1 MRRILLA
8 VVVIAGVVLLSIAV
22 ADACGDKS
30 LRIGRGIRF
39 QRSSHPTAV
48 LIYLPS
54 NATRAAQLQSML
66 KRVGHKAYSA
76 PDAGRL
82 SEALTSGQYD
92 LVFAEFAE
100 AAKLARQIETSRS
113 KPVLVP
119 VISSGTKA
127 EVTAARTQYRYVV
140 KNPHNADN
148 YLDAIDEAMRSRV
161 HLLAK
166 KS

>member
-66 KRVGHKAYSA
+66 KRVGHKADSA
-76 PDAGRL
+76 QDAGRL

-119 VISSGTKA
+119 VISS
-127 EVTAARTQYRYVV
+127 
-140 KNPHNADN
+140 
-148 YLDAIDEAMRSRV
+148 
-161 HLLAK
+161 
-166 KS
+166 

>member
-66 KRVGHKAYSA
+66 KRVGHKADSA
-76 PDAGRL
+76 QDAGRL